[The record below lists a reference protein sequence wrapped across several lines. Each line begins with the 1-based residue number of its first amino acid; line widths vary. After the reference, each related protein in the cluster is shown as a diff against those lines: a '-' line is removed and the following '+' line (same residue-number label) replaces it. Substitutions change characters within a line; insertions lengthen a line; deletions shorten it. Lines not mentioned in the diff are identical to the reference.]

1 MIKDEDGLIVIT
13 ACSLSDILCVIL
25 TLAGYIIYH
34 VFVYQGLVECIGGK
48 ALSGILGRYAKDPRH
63 TRSGFPDLTLW
74 NTDTKHFK
82 VIQ

>member
-1 MIKDEDGLIVIT
+1 MYSPVP
-13 ACSLSDILCVIL
+13 A
-25 TLAGYIIYH
+25 TLFIM
-34 VFVYQGLVECIGGK
+34 FLFYQGLVECIGGK
-48 ALSGILGRYAKDPRH
+48 TLSGILGRYAKDPRN